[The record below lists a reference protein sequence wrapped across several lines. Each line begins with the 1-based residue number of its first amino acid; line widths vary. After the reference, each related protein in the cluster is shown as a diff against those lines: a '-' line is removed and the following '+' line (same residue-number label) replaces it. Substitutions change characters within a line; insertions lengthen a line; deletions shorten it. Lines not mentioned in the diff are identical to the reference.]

1 MENVRPART
10 ILGVL
15 LVAVLGYLFFMGLTD
30 AAGKPVLGKTVTA
43 DRVSKHFLQK
53 NVSEQKNYKEQIN
66 DGIKIPYRMGDSGLE
81 DAAANVVTSIVMDY
95 RAFDTLG
102 EVMVLFTSLTGLLLL
117 FPSFKRKEEAS
128 EPGFIVKNGLV
139 PLFLVVILVGAYVVL
154 HGHLTPGGGFAGGA
168 VIATG
173 LLLLILAKY
182 DINERLLSAF
192 ETVAGLAFLTVGLL
206 GLFMEGSF
214 LQNFLP
220 GGVLGAL
227 NSSGTVLL
235 INIING
241 LKVASEL
248 GSMLTRFNRKEK

>member
-1 MENVRPART
+1 MEKVRPARV

-15 LVAVLGYLFFMGLTD
+15 LIAILGYLFYAGLTD
-30 AAGKPVLGKTVTA
+30 MDGKPVIGKTSTA

-53 NVSEQKNYKEQIN
+53 NVSENTNYSEQKNDKIA
-66 DGIKIPYRMGDSGLE
+66 IPYEYGDTDLE
-81 DAAANVVTSIVMDY
+81 DGAANIVTSVVVDY

-117 FPSFKRKEEAS
+117 FPAVKTKKNAS
-128 EPGFIVKNGLV
+128 EPSFIVKNGLV
-139 PLFLVVILVGAYVVL
+139 PLFLVVIVVGAYIVL

-182 DINERLLSAF
+182 DINERMLSVI
-192 ETVAGLAFLTVGLL
+192 ETLAGLAFLTVGLL

-220 GGVLGAL
+220 TGTLGAL
-227 NSSGTVLL
+227 SSSGIVLL
-235 INIING
+235 INIIIG

-248 GSMLTRFNRKEK
+248 GSMLTRFNKKEK